1 MKKQFKSLLLLLLPV
16 LSMQAQQPEKKH
28 EYKRLEHFR
37 ERNISKTYPASGN
50 ALVIN
55 NSFGDVTV
63 TTGGSEIKVDIHIE
77 ASSSNKEHADK
88 IFENLDVADSKDGNT
103 VKFKTSTSKNNK
115 GDNYNCKNCNS
126 SMMISYKVQLPAGT
140 PLTIENSFGDIIVP
154 DYNGP
159 VNLTSR
165 FGDLQTGALSKAD
178 KIQSEFGGVNIKE
191 VNNLNSSF
199 KFSTVT
205 IGSLGGSNK
214 INLEVCKGSR
224 INLAGNLSS
233 LDLKESYS
241 LINLVPS
248 SGFSASYNIRTS
260 FSTFKNKT
268 NADIKRTDQPD
279 EYGPDAERHYEGR
292 SGSGSVKIDIRSS
305 FGKLILGEATA
316 EEMKEKDKQKGKGKV
331 I

>member
-1 MKKQFKSLLLLLLPV
+1 MKKRFSLFILLTGAFISLH
-16 LSMQAQQPEKKH
+16 AQEEKKQ
-28 EYKRLEHFR
+28 EYKRQEHFR

-103 VKFKTSTSKNNK
+103 VKFKTSTNKNNK

-140 PLTIENSFGDIIVP
+140 PLTIENSFGDIILP

-159 VNLTSR
+159 VNLTSK
-165 FGDLQTGALSKAD
+165 FGDLQTGALSKAE

-191 VNNLNSSF
+191 VTNLNSSF

-205 IGSLGGSNK
+205 IGSLGGNNK
-214 INLEVCKGSR
+214 INLEFCKGSR
-224 INLAGNLSS
+224 INLAGNISS

-248 SGFSASYNIRTS
+248 ASLAASYDIRTS
-260 FSTFKNKT
+260 YSSFKNKT
-268 NADIKRTDQPD
+268 NTDIKRTDNPD
-279 EYGPDAERHYEGR
+279 EYGPDADRHFEGR

-316 EEMKEKDKQKGKGKV
+316 EEMKEKDKQKGNGKV